1 MKNIKIALVALLV
14 CFVAFS
20 CVTERRCLWKY
31 PIVPE
36 IVKKDSVIIKDTII
50 YRDRYIPY
58 YIKGDTQFVDKPVPV
73 EKNIIPIRL
82 ELENDY
88 AKAKAWVE
96 NSRLKLQLEQKDQVI
111 EFKLDSADKEVRH
124 WKEKWT
130 NEKQTIVVKEKFIP
144 KWVRTLAIV
153 GGIITLIFLAWF
165 GYRAFTFFKR

>member
-1 MKNIKIALVALLV
+1 MVGFVISIAS
-14 CFVAFS
+14 S
-20 CVTERRCLWKY
+20 CVTERKCMRKF

-50 YRDRYIPY
+50 YKDRIVNY

-73 EKNIIPIRL
+73 EKNITPIRL

-111 EFKLDSADKEVRH
+111 ELRLDSAYKEVRH

-130 NEKQTIVVKEKFIP
+130 NEKQTIVVKEKYTP

-153 GGIITLIFLAWF
+153 GGILTLIFLAWF
-165 GYRAFTFFKR
+165 GYKAVTFFKK